1 MAFFFV
7 LGYKAY
13 MSTSEPVRPPN
24 SFRVT
29 ITLDQGVDRM
39 DNVLLDACRKQED
52 HPQLHTISRAALKQ
66 LFNDKKIMIKGQ
78 RAKSNSSLAAG
89 ITYVDI
95 LGF

>member
-1 MAFFFV
+1 
-7 LGYKAY
+7 
-13 MSTSEPVRPPN
+13 MSTTEPVRPPN
-24 SFRVT
+24 SHRVV
-29 ITLDQGVDRM
+29 ITLDHPVDRM
-39 DNVLLDACRKQED
+39 DSVLLDACRKQED
-52 HPQLHTISRAALKQ
+52 NPALHTISRAALKQ

>member
-1 MAFFFV
+1 
-7 LGYKAY
+7 
-13 MSTSEPVRPPN
+13 MSQSEPVRPPN
-24 SFRVT
+24 SFRVK
-29 ITLDQGVDRM
+29 IVLENPEERM
-39 DNVLLDACRKQED
+39 DTVLLNACREQEE
-52 HPQLHTISRAALKQ
+52 HPALHTISRAALKQ